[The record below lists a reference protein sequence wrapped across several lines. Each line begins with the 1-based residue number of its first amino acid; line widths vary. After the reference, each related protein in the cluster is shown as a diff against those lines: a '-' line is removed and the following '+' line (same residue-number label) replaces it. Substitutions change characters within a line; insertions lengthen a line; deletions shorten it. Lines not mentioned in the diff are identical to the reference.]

1 MQNSL
6 LAHIASNFI
15 SEYENVA
22 NSSIAYL
29 LNEYPASQEA
39 LKYILGVDK
48 VATYYV
54 TEMATTSNGRPDV
67 TGLDQKGEKS
77 IIIEG
82 KFWANLTD
90 NQPNNYLKELSDGGK
105 IEGVRKVV

>member
-29 LNEYPASQEA
+29 LNEYPASQEV
-39 LKYILGVDK
+39 LKSILGIENVP
-48 VATYYV
+48 TYFV
-54 TEMATTSNGRPDV
+54 TEMSTDSNGRPDV
-67 TGLDQKGEKS
+67 TGLDGNGGKS
-77 IIIEG
+77 VIIEG

-90 NQPNNYLKELSDGGK
+90 NQPNNYLKEITDEGK
-105 IEGVRKVV
+105 ILFLNL